1 MINKKHLAN
10 LSKYSKD
17 FSKNKPFPNIVL
29 DSFFDEKYLD
39 DVRNSL
45 GTENFIHK
53 DSDLF
58 EFYQTND
65 LASSKIP
72 KVIEFRKYL
81 LSEEFMKF
89 IEELTS
95 VKLKRNKISIHS
107 TLYTDTHYLLC
118 HDDQLDDRR
127 LAIMIYLSDLKEQ
140 NGGKLVLYDS
150 DSKGKKPK
158 NAVVNITPKFN
169 RFAIFKIGEKSFHEV
184 TEVTGNKPR
193 LAIGWWYYD
202 K

>member
-1 MINKKHLAN
+1 MIDNKHLKN
-10 LSKYSKD
+10 VSKYKTS
-17 FSKNKPFPNIVL
+17 FSKNKPYPNIVL
-29 DSFFDEKYLD
+29 DGFFDAKFLNKI
-39 DVRNSL
+39 RNSL
-45 GTENFIHK
+45 GSENFAHK

-58 EFYQTND
+58 EFYQTDD
-65 LASSKIP
+65 LISSKISELA
-72 KVIEFRKYL
+72 EFRKYL
-81 LSEEFMKF
+81 LSEEAINFM
-89 IEELTS
+89 EELS
-95 VKLKRNKISIHS
+95 GVKLDRKKISIHA

-127 LAIMIYLSDLKEQ
+127 LAIMIYLSDLDEK

-150 DSKGKKPK
+150 KGKKPTK
-158 NAVVNITPKFN
+158 VQVSITPKFN

-184 TEVTGNKPR
+184 TEVIGNKPR